1 VKKYCIL
8 VCIFFIACQK
18 NKSGNEGKTVFRYN
32 EASGLNTMDP
42 AFAKDQAIIWPCLQ
56 LYNGLVQLD
65 DQLKIVPCI
74 AKSWDI
80 SNNGKT
86 YTFHLRQD
94 VFFHKNKCFHDSTR
108 KVTASDFLYSL
119 ERLTNPSILSPGAW
133 IMNPVVKNDV
143 SKLTGITALNDSTLE
158 IMLTQ
163 SYPPFIGLLTMPYC
177 SVVPKEAV
185 EFYGADFRGHPCGTG
200 PFKFREWKEG
210 VKLILL
216 KNENYFEVVNG
227 KRLPHLDAVEVS
239 FINDKQS
246 VFIEFL
252 KGKLDFL
259 SGLDVSF
266 KDELLTR
273 SGKLQSKYKDRFQ
286 METQPYLNTEYL
298 GILMDGKKAT
308 PLQDVRIRK
317 ALNYGF
323 DRNAMI
329 AYLRNNMGTPGNYG
343 MVPPGLPSFD
353 STVLVYG
360 YDPVKAR
367 QLLAE
372 AGYPN
377 GKNLPAIT
385 LSTTTTYQDLCEFIK
400 SQWEELGIKINI
412 DVNQAAIHRKMVAEQ
427 KLDFFRASW
436 IADYPDAENYLSLF
450 YSTNLAPAGPNYTNF
465 KNNRFDDLFNIALNT
480 TNDSVRY
487 VSYREMD
494 KLIMDEAPVIIL
506 YYDKVL
512 RLSAKNVTGLGSN
525 AMNLL
530 ILKNVEMN

>member
-1 VKKYCIL
+1 M
-8 VCIFFIACQK
+8 
-18 NKSGNEGKTVFRYN
+18 FRYN
-32 EASGLNTMDP
+32 DASGLNTMDP
-42 AFAKDQAIIWPCLQ
+42 AFAKDQSVIWPCLH

-65 DQLKIVPCI
+65 DKLKIVPCI
-74 AKSWDI
+74 ARSWDI
-80 SNNGKT
+80 SKDGKT

-94 VFFHKNKCFHDSTR
+94 VFFHKNKCFPDSTR
-108 KVTASDFLYSL
+108 RVLASDFLYSL
-119 ERLTNPSILSPGAW
+119 ERLTNPAILSPGAW
-133 IMNPVVKNDV
+133 IMNPVIKNENGR
-143 SKLTGITALNDSTLE
+143 LTGITALNDTTLE
-158 IMLTQ
+158 IRLSQ

-177 SVVPKEAV
+177 SVLPKEVV

-200 PFKFREWKEG
+200 PFKFSVWKEG

-216 KNENYFEVVNG
+216 KNENYFEIVNG
-227 KRLPHLDAVEVS
+227 NRLPHLDAVEVS

-259 SGLDVSF
+259 SGLDVSY

-298 GILMDGKKAT
+298 GILMDGKNPT

-317 ALNYGF
+317 ALNLGF
-323 DRNAMI
+323 DRKAMI
-329 AYLRNNMGTPGNYG
+329 AYLRNNMGTPGIYG
-343 MVPPGLPSFD
+343 IVPPGLPSFD
-353 STVLVYG
+353 STIQIYG

-372 AGYPN
+372 AGFPN
-377 GKNLPAIT
+377 GKNLPPIT

-427 KLDFFRASW
+427 KLDFFRVSW

-450 YSTNLAPAGPNYTNF
+450 YSPNFAPGGPNYTHF
-465 KNNRFDDLFNIALNT
+465 KNSRFDELFNLALNT
-480 TNDSVRY
+480 TIDSIRFTY
-487 VSYREMD
+487 YREMD
-494 KLIMDEAPVIIL
+494 KLIMEEAPVVVL

-530 ILKNVEMN
+530 ILKNVKMN